1 MGRISPTDRSYRT
14 HPEGDRVVHTSSGL
28 WDHGALADL
37 DRDRAH
43 RPGDIASSQKVHKD
57 RTRYLSSLLAP
68 LDNQPDKLAGD
79 LLDHFGSIAGITRAS
94 EAELRQVSA
103 NDGRWLDAFVVV
115 RQLLNDGVKEELLR
129 THIGSNRDALVRHL
143 YRSLRGL
150 PEERLICVF
159 ADLEG
164 FLIAEEILA
173 DGLEDLLPFSPRR
186 IFRRALNLNARRLVL
201 AHNHPSGCSRPSD
214 SDIRDTRRLAEQ
226 AKGLGI
232 VIEDHLVVGHTEV
245 VSMKQRGL
253 F

>member
-1 MGRISPTDRSYRT
+1 MGRISAIARGYRT
-14 HPEGDRVVHTSSGL
+14 RTEADRVTHPSSRV

-37 DRDRAH
+37 DCDRAH
-43 RPGDIASSQKVHKD
+43 GFGDLASLPKISKD

-68 LDNQPDKLAGD
+68 LDNQPDKLAGE

-103 NDGRWLDAFVVV
+103 DDGRWLEAFVVV
-115 RQLLNDGVKEELLR
+115 RQLLNDGIKEELLR
-129 THIGSNRDALVRHL
+129 THIGSNRDLLVRHF

-173 DGLEDLLPFSPRR
+173 DGFEDVLHLSPRR
-186 IFRRALNLNARRLVL
+186 LFRRALNLNARTLIL

-232 VIEDHLVVGHTEV
+232 VIEDHFIVGHTEV
-245 VSMKQRGL
+245 VSMKRGGL
-253 F
+253 L

>member
-1 MGRISPTDRSYRT
+1 M
-14 HPEGDRVVHTSSGL
+14 
-28 WDHGALADL
+28 
-37 DRDRAH
+37 
-43 RPGDIASSQKVHKD
+43 
-57 RTRYLSSLLAP
+57 
-68 LDNQPDKLAGD
+68 
-79 LLDHFGSIAGITRAS
+79 
-94 EAELRQVSA
+94 
-103 NDGRWLDAFVVV
+103 VV

-129 THIGSNRDALVRHL
+129 THIGSNREALVRHL

-173 DGLEDLLPFSPRR
+173 DGLEDLLPLSPRR

-214 SDIRDTRRLAEQ
+214 NDIRDTRRLAEQ
-226 AKGLGI
+226 ARGLGI
-232 VIEDHLVVGHTEV
+232 VVEDHFVVGHTEV
-245 VSMKQRGL
+245 VSMKHRGL